1 MKRKSSGSSSSS
13 KRPRSSNYAPPLSSV
28 KRPGKR
34 AYQPRQRMG
43 EVKGVDVS
51 IDATG
56 VLATT
61 GTNGNIILLNGV
73 PPGSASYNRIGRKV
87 FCKSVRVFGQLE
99 VVSTPATTTSNM
111 LGQVVRGVLVW
122 DKQPSSGSIPTFE
135 TIFGVTAQDGTESSS
150 VLAPLR
156 YDNMDRFKILKDT
169 CIDQN
174 PGNNADGAAASAV
187 NDIRSFDEYYSF
199 KKGKYESTY
208 GSTTNPMTIT
218 DVSTGALYLVFRAQT
233 NTGGDA
239 TVQVLSNSFARFRY
253 TD

>member
-99 VVSTPATTTSNM
+99 VVASPATTTSNM

-156 YDNMDRFKILKDT
+156 YDNMDRFKVLKDMRV
-169 CIDQN
+169 DLN
-174 PGNNADGAAASAV
+174 PELAITGGSTNSVTYKKN
-187 NDIRSFDEYYSF
+187 FDEYVKLGKQETVYS
-199 KKGKYESTY
+199 GQS
-208 GSTTNPMTIT
+208 SPCTIA
-218 DVSTGALYLVFRAQT
+218 DISTGALYMVWR
-233 NTGGDA
+233 
-239 TVQVLSNSFARFRY
+239 TVGSPSNAVVNVTQSYARLRY
-253 TD
+253 SD